1 MNRKPKI
8 IGITG
13 GMSSGKSTVA
23 RMLASLGAEHIDAD
37 EMCHRL
43 LIAKDVKQRI
53 IARFGDTVHDAYGK
67 IDRSRLA
74 EIVFQDKTCLDD
86 LCNILHPIVI
96 EQIRS
101 RVDEIEQ
108 QGRRKAI
115 VIDAALLEESGLSLI
130 CDLVIFVN
138 TSSDHRV
145 KQSQIGRHWNK
156 EELEKRERFQMA
168 LEDKKRKADYIID
181 NNLTIDNTF
190 RQVKEFWQYYIEE
203 FNLKKRGGKYHGS
216 NKR

>member
-1 MNRKPKI
+1 MRRQPKI

-13 GMSSGKSTVA
+13 GISCGKSTVG
-23 RMLASLGAEHIDAD
+23 RMLASLGAEYLDAD

-43 LIAKDVKQRI
+43 FLVQELKNKIVEK
-53 IARFGDTVHDAYGK
+53 FGNTVQDIYGK

-96 EQIRS
+96 ERIKS
-101 RVDEIEQ
+101 RITEIEK

-115 VIDAALLEESGLSLI
+115 VIDAALLEESDLSLI
-130 CDLVIFVN
+130 CDFIIFVN
-138 TSSDHRV
+138 TGRDHRLERSRV
-145 KQSQIGRHWNK
+145 GRHWK
-156 EELEKRERFQMA
+156 EDELDKRERFQMA

-181 NNLTIDNTF
+181 NNFTVDNTF
-190 RQVKEFWQYYIEE
+190 RQVKEFWQLYIEC
-203 FNLKKRGGKYHGS
+203 
-216 NKR
+216 